1 MYFDKI
7 FFCDIFKGLQINF
20 DEEIVLKNIVYVC
33 MYICLQKTF
42 NFKSSI
48 PLCQSRNMY
57 THTWTHVQV
66 YKHIYVLVYYNN
78 NNNNNT
84 NNNGVTI
91 KIGLNIVGGFL
102 FFFKFLDYKKATKK
116 RDQDRTISCFFLWLE
131 NIFLPSFLFD
141 FLFYVS
147 LFLWLF
153 FFGKAERNILL
164 LYFSSSFFFSLKNF
178 VLFIVVVVVA
188 FFRNFALAAFQ
199 KCHIKSTEKTKIF
212 LRRIF
217 ELKMKKIQQKNFIL

>member
-1 MYFDKI
+1 M
-7 FFCDIFKGLQINF
+7 
-20 DEEIVLKNIVYVC
+20 LKNIVYVC

-141 FLFYVS
+141 FLFCVS
-147 LFLWLF
+147 LFYDYF
-153 FFGKAERNILL
+153 FFWQSREKYPFAV
-164 LYFSSSFFFSLKNF
+164 FFFQ
-178 VLFIVVVVVA
+178 
-188 FFRNFALAAFQ
+188 FF
-199 KCHIKSTEKTKIF
+199 F
-212 LRRIF
+212 LV
-217 ELKMKKIQQKNFIL
+217 